1 MRTFGAQFVY
11 LTISTGEAVL
21 PVPAFP
27 DDLDTTSIGLTVIGR
42 DESLTY
48 SVIMDEML
56 DHVNEDGIIEVRH
69 FLS

>member
-1 MRTFGAQFVY
+1 M
-11 LTISTGEAVL
+11 L